1 VSISDLIYSPNKD
14 GHRLYMRNGCG
25 MSALTALTHSNELTY
40 PCARVF
46 FREYDKKDYE
56 VDSNTYKRNRL
67 LLTEGPCF
75 DL

>member
-25 MSALTALTHSNELTY
+25 MAAMTALTHSNELTY

-46 FREYDKKDYE
+46 FREYDKKD
-56 VDSNTYKRNRL
+56 
-67 LLTEGPCF
+67 
-75 DL
+75 